1 MKGFLSKSDQI
12 HSFRRMDKALMKK
25 FIFMQWLEVIEI
37 RRSIGTK
44 MVNIC
49 GICYFNHS
57 IPNPKE
63 MKKNRPFVS
72 HHFEIAYGNLSFKL
86 IYFFKMVGLKWNKQ
100 LNSEKA
106 AWIFLGGQF
115 KSA

>member
-25 FIFMQWLEVIEI
+25 IIFMQWLEVIEI
-37 RRSIGTK
+37 RSIGTK

-49 GICYFNHS
+49 GICYFHHN

-86 IYFFKMVGLKWNKQ
+86 IYFFKMEGLKWNKQ

-106 AWIFLGGQF
+106 AWIFLDGQF